1 MPLSISDINLPGIA
15 SLVSTVTNANSN
27 ILSLQTSCTT
37 DEANIT
43 SLLNSRGIDEN
54 LTAVANGNIT
64 TL

>member
-15 SLVSTVTNANSN
+15 SLVSTVTSANSN
-27 ILSLQTSCTT
+27 ITSLQTSRTV

-43 SLLNSRGIDEN
+43 SLLNSRGTDEN
-54 LTAVANGNIT
+54 LIAVANGNIT